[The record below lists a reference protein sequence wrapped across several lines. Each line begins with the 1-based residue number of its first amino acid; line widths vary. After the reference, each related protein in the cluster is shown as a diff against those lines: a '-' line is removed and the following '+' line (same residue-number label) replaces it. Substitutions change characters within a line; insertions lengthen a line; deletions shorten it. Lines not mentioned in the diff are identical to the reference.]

1 MKLFASRSTVI
12 VPESRAAAL
21 DLAHECGLIFCAHD
35 IAAQACELPPLL
47 DFCDISLS
55 ATLKNNIQNAKYHI
69 NLKVPY
75 KLKSTI

>member
-1 MKLFASRSTVI
+1 MKLFTSRSTVI

-21 DLAHECGLIFCAHD
+21 DLAHKRGLTSCAHD
-35 IAAQACELPPLL
+35 IAAQACELPLLL
-47 DFCDISLS
+47 DFCDLSLS
-55 ATLKNNIQNAKYHI
+55 ATLKNNIQNVKYHS